1 MNLIIQKMD
10 QLIDAGLDNLQE
22 DIDIE
27 CKLALGKD
35 GKGRVPNSLWETYS
49 AFANTN
55 GGIIILGVKEL
66 PSGLFDIQGIDNIH
80 QVRSDFFNTINNG
93 SKVNK
98 NILSEKYVREVEIE
112 GKQLLFIAVPRA
124 SRKQQPIYLNNN
136 PLNNTYIRQN
146 EGDYRLD
153 DESVKRMLAEQADI
167 RDDQILVHYG
177 IDDIAMESLKSYRQR
192 YSNLKPHAELNDLG
206 NLEFL
211 RRIGAYG
218 INRETGEEGLTRA
231 GLLMFGMHHV
241 ISEVFPNYMIDYQ
254 EWPRAQTETRWI
266 DRVVPDGSWS
276 GNLYDFYRKVYSKLV
291 QDLKIPFALKDGIR
305 QEDTPIHI
313 ALREAL
319 VNSIVHA
326 DYSDRASVLIVKRP
340 DMFVFRNPG
349 LMRVPLK
356 VALQG
361 GESDC
366 RNRKLHQMFRLINVG
381 EQAGSGIP
389 KILSGWQSQHWL
401 PPYLLEKREPNNQTL
416 LELTMVDLF
425 PQDTMQQLT
434 VQFGEKFTLLNEE
447 ERVALAIAK
456 IEGVVTHT
464 RLQSISTNHS
474 VDISR
479 NLQHL
484 VKEGFLNSTGGRGA
498 VYTLSGIEVLKP
510 EDVFSN
516 VAISSS
522 VISDNSSVINGGSSV
537 ISDSSS
543 VINGDS
549 SVISRSEILESC
561 FQVRDSYGRF
571 CSDKLEFPIIDDVE
585 KLTTEYKKQLYEIAE
600 EARSKQRLARET
612 MENLILQLCEDQFVT
627 LVSLGKLLK
636 RKPES
641 LRRSYL
647 TKLIKNQQLCLAFP
661 ATPTHEKQAYRSNS
675 RSSS

>member
-1 MNLIIQKMD
+1 M
-10 QLIDAGLDNLQE
+10 
-22 DIDIE
+22 
-27 CKLALGKD
+27 
-35 GKGRVPNSLWETYS
+35 
-49 AFANTN
+49 
-55 GGIIILGVKEL
+55 
-66 PSGLFDIQGIDNIH
+66 
-80 QVRSDFFNTINNG
+80 
-93 SKVNK
+93 
-98 NILSEKYVREVEIE
+98 EIE

-254 EWPRAQTETRWI
+254 EWPRTQTETRWI

-381 EQAGSGIP
+381 EQAGSGVP

-522 VISDNSSVINGGSSV
+522 VISDNSSVINGDSSV

-561 FQVRDSYGRF
+561 FQARDSYGRF